1 MSINF
6 MGVEDEAANMN
17 FRNVI
22 ATALISSFGFLIA
35 LFWRDAVTA
44 TINKFLPEGEGLAYQ
59 YGIAILVTIIAVI
72 VIFLLA
78 RYLKTAPKE
87 KK

>member
-1 MSINF
+1 
-6 MGVEDEAANMN
+6 MGVEDAAANMN
-17 FRNVI
+17 FRNVV

-44 TINKFLPEGEGLAYQ
+44 TINRFLPEGEGLLYQ
-59 YGIAILVTIIAVI
+59 YMMAVLVTVLAVI
-72 VIFLLA
+72 VIFIIA
-78 RYLKTAPKE
+78 KYLKAPPKE

>member
-1 MSINF
+1 
-6 MGVEDEAANMN
+6 MGVEDAATNMN

-59 YGIAILVTIIAVI
+59 YLMAVVVTIIAVI
-72 VIFLLA
+72 VIFIIA
-78 RYLKTAPKE
+78 RYLKIPPKE